1 MFAKKRILKLLVA
14 AALSAS
20 MLLAGCTSTNA
31 PGNDSAQKSNYP
43 GTPEAGTAVIDIQTE
58 PADLCSFTSTDT
70 VSGIVLIHAMD
81 GLVILD
87 QKDEPIP
94 AVAKDW
100 TISDDQLVYT
110 FNLRDDYKWTNGE
123 KVTAKDFEF
132 AWKALINPEYA
143 SEYAYF
149 GYVIK
154 NAKAFADGQ
163 ASMEDVGIKVIDDY
177 TLEIT
182 LEQPTPYFL
191 GMLAYKSFFPV
202 NEKAYKESGD
212 KYGTDAD
219 KIVTNGPYKIAKW
232 DHESELV
239 LEKNTDFP
247 DASDIKIDKINM
259 KMIKDSNTRMN
270 AFKSNEIDMIGVNS
284 EQMQMMKGEGEPVY
298 TYDDA
303 SCWYFEYNL
312 KDPVLS
318 NQKVRQAL
326 TLSFNSESFVTN
338 VVGNNSKSAEQF
350 TPPAIKGNKKSFAE
364 ELGPQFKSHDVE
376 KAKQL
381 IDEAKKELGIDDIT
395 VSILIDD
402 GDTASKHAAFVQESW
417 KKDLGITVNVE
428 AVPFKSRLDR
438 MTNKDFQIVLAG
450 WGPDYND
457 PMTFLDMFETGN
469 GNNHTGY
476 SSAEYDKLLESAR
489 AELDRDKRFGYLMD
503 MEKLLMQD
511 MPIGPYYFR
520 SRDYIVSGKVSGI
533 VRTAFQDT
541 NLRWASLNS

>member
-1 MFAKKRILKLLVA
+1 
-14 AALSAS
+14 
-20 MLLAGCTSTNA
+20 
-31 PGNDSAQKSNYP
+31 
-43 GTPEAGTAVIDIQTE
+43 
-58 PADLCSFTSTDT
+58 
-70 VSGIVLIHAMD
+70 
-81 GLVILD
+81 
-87 QKDEPIP
+87 
-94 AVAKDW
+94 
-100 TISDDQLVYT
+100 
-110 FNLRDDYKWTNGE
+110 
-123 KVTAKDFEF
+123 
-132 AWKALINPEYA
+132 
-143 SEYAYF
+143 
-149 GYVIK
+149 
-154 NAKAFADGQ
+154 
-163 ASMEDVGIKVIDDY
+163 
-177 TLEIT
+177 
-182 LEQPTPYFL
+182 
-191 GMLAYKSFFPV
+191 
-202 NEKAYKESGD
+202 
-212 KYGTDAD
+212 
-219 KIVTNGPYKIAKW
+219 
-232 DHESELV
+232 
-239 LEKNTDFP
+239 
-247 DASDIKIDKINM
+247 M

-326 TLSFNSESFVTN
+326 TLSFNSESFVAN
-338 VVGNNSKSAEQF
+338 VVGNNSKAAEQF

-381 IDEAKKELGIDDIT
+381 IDEAKKELGVEDIT

-438 MTNKDFQIVLAG
+438 MSNKDFQIVLAG